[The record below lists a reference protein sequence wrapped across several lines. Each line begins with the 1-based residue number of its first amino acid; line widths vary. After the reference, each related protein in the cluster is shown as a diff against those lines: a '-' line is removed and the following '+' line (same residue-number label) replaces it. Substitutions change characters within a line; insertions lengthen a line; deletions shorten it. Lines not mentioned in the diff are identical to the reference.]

1 MRRSNALA
9 PLSRDHHHALVV
21 AGQLRRVTALTAE
34 LARDAFFT
42 YWEGEGRE
50 HLREEEDILL
60 PVYGR
65 YASPHH
71 PLVAR
76 VLCEHITI
84 RGLAAGISDP
94 SPPIAM
100 LRELGLVLSD
110 HVRLEERSLFPLIEQ
125 VVPSAALERAATRLA
140 DAHAHV

>member
-1 MRRSNALA
+1 M
-9 PLSRDHHHALVV
+9 V
-21 AGQLRRVTALTAE
+21 AGQLHRVTALTAE

-65 YASPHH
+65 YASPDH

-76 VLCEHITI
+76 VLCEHVTI
-84 RGLAAGISDP
+84 RGLAAAISDA
-94 SPPIAM
+94 STPIAM
-100 LRELGLVLSD
+100 LQELGLVLSD
-110 HVRLEERSLFPLIEQ
+110 HACLEERSLFPLIEQ
-125 VVPSAALERAATRLA
+125 AVPPAALEQVAARLA
-140 DAHAHV
+140 YAPA